1 MGDCGGQK
9 ETFFGF
15 WKNNV
20 LLYLTVT
27 NQDLIKSFS
36 VIRMFRLSQYMLLFL
51 EEKQKET

>member
-27 NQDLIKSFS
+27 NQNLIKSFS